1 MQTASFVV
9 LFPGKEG
16 QKPSMRFDIGRTRV
30 GAFAPKMSV
39 DFLKQNFVRKVKAET
54 GTVFY
59 QSKGELL
66 VTHGEVRRGSKN
78 PEALFVSVTE
88 VTELPPLTNADLD
101 AAFAEV
107 DPPKPKP
114 EDPETAETAETTDNG
129 DRPF

>member
-16 QKPSMRFDIGRTRV
+16 QKPSMRFDIGQVRV

-88 VTELPPLTNADLD
+88 VAELPPLTNADLD
-101 AAFAEV
+101 AAFAEI
-107 DPPKPKP
+107 DPPKPQP
-114 EDPETAETAETTDNG
+114 EEPANPDTAESAESE
-129 DRPF
+129 F